1 MKRKRE
7 GKMKIVRE
15 REAKKEINEIE
26 RERERKMRERDV
38 ERRGHGM
45 SEIVCTTNF
54 TFSVNLTIFI
64 CN

>member
-1 MKRKRE
+1 
-7 GKMKIVRE
+7 MKIVRE
-15 REAKKEINEIE
+15 REAKKEINEIERE